1 MPLVAGVDSST
12 QSCKIVVRDAAT
24 GALVRSGSAKHP
36 DGTEVDPGAWWIA
49 FQEASDAAGG
59 LDDVAALAVGGQQ
72 HGMVVLDADGAV
84 IRPALLWN
92 DTRSAQAAM
101 DLIADLGAI
110 TGQPGG
116 QAWAEAVG
124 SVLVA
129 SITVT
134 KLRWLADNE
143 PENAARIAA
152 VALPHDWLTWRIAGY
167 GPRADGLEPDLTALT
182 TDRSDA
188 SGTGYFDAFAAAG
201 AGDYRRDLLALALRR
216 DVAVAESI
224 VLPRV
229 VGPGDSAMPAD
240 TQFVGGTVGGAVL
253 GAGAGDNA
261 AAALGLG
268 MVTGDVAV
276 SIGTSGVVSAIAGAP
291 TSDAS
296 GMVTGFADATGAY
309 LPLACTLNASR
320 VLDAARAVIGVDH
333 AGLSRLALQA
343 PSGADG
349 LVLVPYLEG
358 ERTPNRPDA
367 TGTLHGITL
376 ATSTPEHFA
385 RAYVEGM
392 LCALADGL
400 DALREQGVAVE
411 RLLLIG
417 GGAQSEAV
425 RRVAPEVFGMPV
437 VVPEPGEYVADGAA
451 RQAAWILADG
461 ASPPAWTTSS
471 ARTYEAEAVP
481 AIRARYAEVRDL
493 A

>member
-24 GALVRSGSAKHP
+24 GALVRSGSARHP
-36 DGTEVDPGAWWIA
+36 DGTEVNPGAWWTA
-49 FQEASDAAGG
+49 FQEAAIAAGG
-59 LDDVAALAVGGQQ
+59 LADVSALAVGGQQ
-72 HGMVVLDADGAV
+72 HGMVVLDSEGEV

-92 DTRSAQAAM
+92 DTRSAQAAA
-101 DLIADLGAI
+101 DLIVDLGAAA
-110 TGQPGG
+110 GVPGE

-124 SVLVA
+124 TVPVA
-129 SITVT
+129 SITAT
-134 KLRWLADNE
+134 KLRWLADAE
-143 PENAARIAA
+143 PENAGRIAA
-152 VALPHDWLTWRIAGY
+152 VALPHDWLTWRIAGF
-167 GPRADGLEPDLTALT
+167 GPRSQGLEPDLAALT

-188 SGTGYFDAFAAAG
+188 SGTGYFDAAGSDG
-201 AGDYRRDLLALALRR
+201 AGEYRRDLLALALRR
-216 DVAVAESI
+216 DVADVESI

-229 VGPGDSAMPAD
+229 VAPAESAGSGDA
-240 TQFVGGTVGGAVL
+240 QVVGDAVGGAVL

-291 TSDAS
+291 TSDVS

-343 PSGADG
+343 PGGADG

-367 TGTLHGITL
+367 TGTVHGLTL
-376 ATSTPEHFA
+376 KSSTPEHFA

-392 LCALADGL
+392 LCGLADGL

-451 RQAAWILADG
+451 RQAAWVLTGDEN
-461 ASPPAWTTSS
+461 PPAWTTSS
-471 ARTYEAEAVP
+471 TRTYEAEAVP
-481 AIRARYAEVRDL
+481 AIRQRYAEVRDL
-493 A
+493 S